1 VETAVLVLVAVAA
14 VAAVAA
20 LAVALRLA
28 RRVEELPP
36 AVAGDRE
43 AHHRAMLTDLRSGL
57 ADSADRIASRQ
68 SEEGDRLRRA
78 VGDELARNREQ
89 MQAFERT
96 LQEKVDQ
103 RLAEIG
109 GKVNERLDEGFR
121 RTNETFVNVM
131 TRLQTIDDA
140 QKKIDVLTTNVVS
153 LHNLLGG
160 KSSRG
165 AFGERQLEDIVK
177 NVLPEGAFEFQYPF
191 PSSGNVRADC
201 VLKLPEPTGLVAIDS
216 KFPLENYERM
226 MADATDREARTTF
239 KYDVRRHIDAIAAKY
254 IIPGTTSDGAVMFVP
269 AESVFAEIHAHHR
282 DLVEHA
288 LSRRVWIVSP
298 TTLMAVLNTAR
309 AVLKDVETRKQ
320 IHIIKD
326 ELGKLGKDFGRFDE
340 RMRKLAEHIRQ
351 AHEDAGQ
358 VQISS
363 RKISERFAAIE
374 RAELPGDAKDEAIAP
389 EAGAPQLTVLPG
401 GESRGGA

>member
-1 VETAVLVLVAVAA
+1 LDVAVLLVALVAA

-28 RRVEELPP
+28 RRVETLPG

-43 AHHRAMLTDLRSGL
+43 AHHRAILTDLRSGL

-89 MQAFERT
+89 MQAFERS
-96 LQEKVDQ
+96 LQEKVDA

-109 GKVNERLDEGFR
+109 GKVNERLEEGFK
-121 RTNETFVNVM
+121 RTNETFVSVM

-140 QKKIDVLTTNVVS
+140 QKKIETLTGSVVS
-153 LHNLLGG
+153 LQNLLGS

-165 AFGERQLEDIVK
+165 ALGERQLEDIVK
-177 NVLPEGAFEFQYPF
+177 NVLPEAAYEFQYTF
-191 PSSGNVRADC
+191 QSAKNVRADC
-201 VLKLPEPTGLVAIDS
+201 VLKLPEPTGLIAVDS

-226 MADATDREARTTF
+226 FSDGPDRASPAAF
-239 KYDVRRHIDAIAAKY
+239 KADVRRHVDDIASKY
-254 IIPGTTSDGAVMFVP
+254 IVPGETGEGAVMFVP

-282 DLVEHA
+282 DLVDYA
-288 LSRRVWIVSP
+288 NQRRVWIVSP
-298 TTLMAVLNTAR
+298 TTMMAVLNTAR
-309 AVLKDVETRKQ
+309 AVLRDVETRRQ
-320 IHIIKD
+320 VHIIKD

-340 RMRKLAEHIRQ
+340 RMRKLADHIRQ

-374 RAELPGDAKDEAIAP
+374 RAELPGEEVPPVAQ
-389 EAGAPQLTVLPG
+389 EAGPPQLSVVPKPD
-401 GESRGGA
+401 

>member
-1 VETAVLVLVAVAA
+1 MDVAVLLLVLVAAIAA
-14 VAAVAA
+14 LAA
-20 LAVALRLA
+20 LAVAVRLA
-28 RRVEELPP
+28 RRVETLPE

-43 AHHRAMLTDLRSGL
+43 AHHRAVLTDLRSGL

-89 MQAFERT
+89 LQAFERS
-96 LQEKVDQ
+96 LHEKVDA

-109 GKVNERLDEGFR
+109 GKVNERLEEGFK
-121 RTNETFVNVM
+121 RTNETFVSVM

-140 QKKIDVLTTNVVS
+140 QKKIETLTGSVVS
-153 LHNLLGG
+153 LQNLLGS

-165 AFGERQLEDIVK
+165 ALGERQLEDIVK
-177 NVLPEGAFEFQYPF
+177 NVLPEVAYEFQYTF
-191 PSSGNVRADC
+191 QSARNVRADC
-201 VLKLPEPTGLVAIDS
+201 VLKLPEPTGLIAVDS

-226 MADATDREARTTF
+226 ISDGPDRITPALF
-239 KYDVRRHIDAIAAKY
+239 KADVRRHVDDIASKY
-254 IIPGTTSDGAVMFVP
+254 IIPGETADGAVMFVP

-282 DLVEHA
+282 DLVEYA
-288 LSRRVWIVSP
+288 GQRRVWIVSP

-326 ELGKLGKDFGRFDE
+326 ELGKLGREFGRFDE
-340 RMRKLAEHIRQ
+340 RMRKLADHIRQ
-351 AHEDAGQ
+351 AGKDVDE
-358 VQISS
+358 VSITS
-363 RKISERFAAIE
+363 RKITEKFAAIE
-374 RAELPGDAKDEAIAP
+374 RAELPGATTEPPEAAAP
-389 EAGAPQLTVLPG
+389 ELPAPP
-401 GESRGGA
+401 A

>member
-1 VETAVLVLVAVAA
+1 MDALAA
-14 VAAVAA
+14 ILSAIAALAAVAA
-20 LAVALRLA
+20 LVVAVRLR
-28 RRVEELPP
+28 RRVERLP
-36 AVAGDRE
+36 AEVAGDRE
-43 AHHRAMLTDLRSGL
+43 AHHRAILTDLAGGL
-57 ADSADRIASRQ
+57 AASSDRIASRQ

-89 MQAFERT
+89 LQNFERA

-109 GKVNERLDEGFR
+109 GKVNERLDEGFK
-121 RTNETFVNVM
+121 RTNETFLSVM

-140 QKKIDVLTTNVVS
+140 QKKIETLTGSVVS
-153 LHNLLGG
+153 LQNLLGS

-165 AFGERQLEDIVK
+165 ALGERQLEDIVK
-177 NVLPEGAFEFQYPF
+177 NVLPESAYEFQYTF
-191 PSSGNVRADC
+191 QSAGNLRADC

-226 MADATDREARTTF
+226 ISDGPDRVTPGVF
-239 KYDVRRHIDAIAAKY
+239 KADVRRHIDDIASKY
-254 IIPGTTSDGAVMFVP
+254 IVPGETGDGAVMFIP

-282 DLVEHA
+282 DLVEYA
-288 LSRRVWIVSP
+288 GQRRVWIVSP
-298 TTLMAVLNTAR
+298 TTMMAVLNTAR

-326 ELGKLGKDFGRFDE
+326 ELGKLGREFGRFDE
-340 RMRKLAEHIRQ
+340 RMKKLADHIRQ

-358 VQISS
+358 VQITS
-363 RKISERFAAIE
+363 RKISEKFAAIE
-374 RAELPGDAKDEAIAP
+374 RAELPGADAPAAAPLP
-389 EAGAPQLTVLPG
+389 EAAPPQLSVVPKP
-401 GESRGGA
+401 E

>member
-1 VETAVLVLVAVAA
+1 LDAAVLILVAI
-14 VAAVAA
+14 AA
-20 LAVALRLA
+20 LAAVGALLVAIRLA
-28 RRVEELPP
+28 RRVEALPGE
-36 AVAGDRE
+36 VAGDRE
-43 AHHRAMLTDLRSGL
+43 GHHRAVLTDIASGL

-89 MQAFERT
+89 LQAFERT
-96 LQEKVDQ
+96 LHDKVDK
-103 RLAEIG
+103 RLDEIG
-109 GKVNERLDEGFR
+109 GKVSERLDEGFK
-121 RTNETFVNVM
+121 RTNETFVSVM

-140 QKKIDVLTTNVVS
+140 QKKIDDLTTNVVN
-153 LHNLLGG
+153 LHNLLGS

-177 NVLPEGAFEFQYPF
+177 NVLPEGAFEFQYQF
-191 PSSGNVRADC
+191 PAEGNVRADC
-201 VLKLPEPTGLVAIDS
+201 VLKLPEPTGLIAIDS

-226 MADATDREARTTF
+226 TADASDREARTTF
-239 KYDVRRHIDAIAAKY
+239 KYDVRRHIDSIAAKY
-254 IIPGTTSDGAVMFVP
+254 IIPGVTSDGAVMFVP

-282 DLVEHA
+282 DLVEH
-288 LSRRVWIVSP
+288 SMNRRVWIVSP

-326 ELGKLGKDFGRFDE
+326 ELGKLGREFGRFDE
-340 RMRKLAEHIRQ
+340 RMKKLAEHIRQ

-358 VQISS
+358 VQITS
-363 RKISERFAAIE
+363 RKISEKFAAIE
-374 RAELPGDAKDEAIAP
+374 RAELPGAAEAPALP
-389 EAGAPQLTVLPG
+389 DGNPPQLSVVPKPD
-401 GESRGGA
+401 